1 MLLSMLA
8 KLLPALVIDVD
19 SPDDVLGACPSRG
32 NLSWYALTAP
42 AIRTLALLIREIA
55 FVRSTWR
62 TALQTAID
70 ADIPESEPCK
80 IRLPAFTIN
89 VDAKPLP
96 SVYVKYGRRSKTIE
110 VRGASETVNATGTT
124 LDGHGVLQLLTV
136 QLGVIVTVSDV
147 LFRNGSA
154 VGRDAH
160 NGGAI
165 SNDGEMHLQ
174 DCAFEDNVAA
184 AAGGAISNSG
194 SMSISRATFTRNH
207 AQNGGAIQSAGQ
219 QHGGATMTGTD
230 LTFVD
235 NHASNAGGAIQNA
248 QSHLHLTRVSFFNHS
263 AGDGSLGGTL
273 YNGVRA
279 RMVLDDCDVTLSS
292 AGSGGLVAN
301 AEVSSLMVATNSR
314 FSHGTATIFQG
325 GALTSK
331 GRSDGTPGLML
342 SGY

>member
-1 MLLSMLA
+1 VNIRGVITPANVSNGTVVSNASRTVLDGTGMYQLLNVQ
-8 KLLPALVIDVD
+8 PH
-19 SPDDVLGACPSRG
+19 
-32 NLSWYALTAP
+32 
-42 AIRTLALLIREIA
+42 
-55 FVRSTWR
+55 
-62 TALQTAID
+62 
-70 ADIPESEPCK
+70 
-80 IRLPAFTIN
+80 FTI
-89 VDAKPLP
+89 
-96 SVYVKYGRRSKTIE
+96 T
-110 VRGASETVNATGTT
+110 VRN
-124 LDGHGVLQLLTV
+124 
-136 QLGVIVTVSDV
+136 V
-147 LFRNGSA
+147 LFRNGAANLSD
-154 VGRDAH
+154 VH

-165 SNDGEMHLQ
+165 VNGAQMALE
-174 DCAFEDNVAA
+174 DCDFEDNFAH
-184 AAGGAISNSG
+184 AAGGAISSSG
-194 SMSISRATFTRNH
+194 TLAITRSNFLRNRA
-207 AQNGGAIQSAGQ
+207 QDGGAIQSAGQ